1 MKNSIKESYE
11 KLLASKEFKHKG
23 FLCGAFLICDIED
36 INNTEW
42 QIDFYNTESDT
53 ITTYLVSKKIEITD
67 NSKILKK
74 EDVKIE
80 KLNINEIK
88 TSFEDIK
95 NKIENILN
103 KYKETAAKITVI
115 LQKQKIPMWNI
126 IYITKKFNILN
137 IKINAENGEVI
148 EEKTVPLVSFER
160 GGVKN

>member
-1 MKNSIKESYE
+1 MIR
-11 KLLASKEFKHKG
+11 
-23 FLCGAFLICDIED
+23 
-36 INNTEW
+36 
-42 QIDFYNTESDT
+42 
-53 ITTYLVSKKIEITD
+53 TD
-67 NSKILKK
+67 NHIHTEFDHDGKGKT
-74 EDVKIE
+74 EEFVKSAVVRGMKHISFTMHSPCP
-80 KLNINEIK
+80 NEIK

-103 KYKETAAKITVI
+103 KYKETAARITVI